1 MKIARYIHPIYKILQ
16 GIHKLRVLPIR
27 QIQPLLVLE
36 LDV

>member
-1 MKIARYIHPIYKILQ
+1 MRIARYIHPIHRILQ

-27 QIQPLLVLE
+27 QVQPLLVLE